1 MLGSLLVLASRL
13 IRALVLAVVS
23 SASGVSVTG
32 EEIQKK
38 WREKTSA
45 RGGVGGG
52 GGWGEQRES
61 LFPFSSPPAV
71 FFLAM
76 YFLLLQ

>member
-38 WREKTSA
+38 WREKNSA
-45 RGGVGGG
+45 RGGIEGGG
-52 GGWGEQRES
+52 GG
-61 LFPFSSPPAV
+61 
-71 FFLAM
+71 
-76 YFLLLQ
+76 